1 MLISKINEIADNRER
16 ATDLQK
22 KVQNRRE
29 NGDGKTFQEILQE
42 ELDKEKGGS
51 NTDV

>member
-1 MLISKINEIADNRER
+1 MLINKINEIADNREK

-29 NGDGKTFQEILQE
+29 TGDNKSFREILEE
-42 ELDKEKGGS
+42 ELKKATKD
-51 NTDV
+51 TAM

>member
-29 NGDGKTFQEILQE
+29 SGDGKTFQEILQE
-42 ELDKEKGGS
+42 ELDKEKGELK
-51 NTDV
+51 

>member
-1 MLISKINEIADNRER
+1 MLINKINEIADNRER

-29 NGDGKTFQEILQE
+29 SGDGKTFQEILE
-42 ELDKEKGGS
+42 EEIKKA
-51 NTDV
+51 TKTTAK